1 MIKKIMGGKMSNFS
15 SFCKEN
21 GKKNQ
26 NYENKD
32 IKQTYEELKGLGE
45 DELSQKLFEEVK
57 KQKQEGTFDYEGLA
71 KNLEMMKAFLPNE
84 TYLNMKNL
92 LEKIK

>member
-1 MIKKIMGGKMSNFS
+1 MSNFS

-21 GKKNQ
+21 GKKSQ